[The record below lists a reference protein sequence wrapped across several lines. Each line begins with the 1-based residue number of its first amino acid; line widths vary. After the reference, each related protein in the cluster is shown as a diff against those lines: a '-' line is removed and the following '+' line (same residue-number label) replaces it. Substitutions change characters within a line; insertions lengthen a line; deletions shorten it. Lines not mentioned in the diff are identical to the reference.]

1 MSPALFEG
9 GSKGNSGERLRY
21 TPCAGRQVRYRLI
34 TAPDN
39 PAVGCDRS
47 SARLGPPAAARSIIP
62 LRRCPSAGGLHPLPG
77 AYPWIDGRP
86 DMKIK
91 IRHHD
96 SSMPQEDGWSQMG
109 DWLAELGDDSHT
121 EPPADAD
128 AEAGGTDD
136 PWAEAFAQADARAA
150 RDEAEARDEADARDE
165 AHGETSA
172 TPTAVMTP
180 YLEPRPVQ
188 NTTTPDP
195 APARPAATQH
205 NRPRPLEVAECSLC
219 GIALPLG
226 LLVPDGG
233 QACTDIRWYCK
244 DAMSCAHRW
253 TTATPPVSGHMPAAP
268 DDTSRDAEKAAP
280 DGASAEL
287 PGSMSE
293 AAQSAV

>member
-1 MSPALFEG
+1 
-9 GSKGNSGERLRY
+9 
-21 TPCAGRQVRYRLI
+21 
-34 TAPDN
+34 
-39 PAVGCDRS
+39 
-47 SARLGPPAAARSIIP
+47 
-62 LRRCPSAGGLHPLPG
+62 
-77 AYPWIDGRP
+77 
-86 DMKIK
+86 MKIK

-121 EPPADAD
+121 EPPGDAD
-128 AEAGGTDD
+128 AEARGTDD

-150 RDEAEARDEADARDE
+150 RAEAEARAEAQ
-165 AHGETSA
+165 GETSA
-172 TPTAVMTP
+172 TPTVVMTP

-253 TTATPPVSGHMPAAP
+253 TTATSPVSAPVPAAP
-268 DDTSRDAEKAAP
+268 DDTSPDAGKAAP
-280 DGASAEL
+280 DEASAEL
-287 PGSMSE
+287 PGDMSE
-293 AAQSAV
+293 AAQPAVQSTPVAGKQSVLTHIGEAAARF